1 MLAAEVHRRLISDCN
16 ECQERALWRWR
27 FAWFD
32 ESGWQDMR
40 AMYDLEAS
48 DGISGP
54 SWQEFHVV
62 YSWLAVCGA
71 FWIHGARILPKPA
84 HFGYIVAICCH
95 GGAFFLSEAPLGMH
109 QVKILPRLND
119 KEGFRRIS
127 CHCRPAENASRGKSC
142 HCRPAENA
150 SRRNL
155 AIVDQW
161 RTHRGEIMPSLST
174 LRCALAEYS
183 GSHRR
188 TLRDLP

>member
-1 MLAAEVHRRLISDCN
+1 MLAAEVHRWLISDCN

-27 FAWFD
+27 FAWFG

-84 HFGYIVAICCH
+84 HFGYIAAICCH

-109 QVKILPRLND
+109 QVKILPRSGTW
-119 KEGFRRIS
+119 ERIS
-127 CHCRPAENASRGKSC
+127 RTSC
-142 HCRPAENA
+142 LCRPAENA

-155 AIVDQW
+155 AIAAQRRTHRGGNLAIVDQW
-161 RTHRGEIMPSLST
+161 RMRHEGIFPSLNT
-174 LRCALAEYS
+174 LGCALAEYS

-188 TLRDLP
+188 TL